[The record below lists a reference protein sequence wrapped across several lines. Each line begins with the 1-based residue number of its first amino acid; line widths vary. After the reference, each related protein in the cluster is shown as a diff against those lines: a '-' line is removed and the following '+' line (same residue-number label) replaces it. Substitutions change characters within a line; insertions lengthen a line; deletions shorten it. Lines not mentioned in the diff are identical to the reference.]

1 MRRLAL
7 LVGIAGALTVLP
19 VLAMIETRGFAG
31 ADTLVG
37 VLGALAIGYT
47 AKTLAAM
54 GLTRPGSADDD

>member
-1 MRRLAL
+1 MRQLAL

-19 VLAMIETRGFAG
+19 VVADIQTRGFPG

-47 AKTLAAM
+47 AKTLVAV

>member
-1 MRRLAL
+1 
-7 LVGIAGALTVLP
+7 
-19 VLAMIETRGFAG
+19 MIETRGFAG

>member
-1 MRRLAL
+1 
-7 LVGIAGALTVLP
+7 
-19 VLAMIETRGFAG
+19 MIETRGFAG

-47 AKTLAAM
+47 AKTLAGM